1 LLTNHKT
8 FYTLKI
14 TREIKTAFLVIA
26 AIALFIFG
34 FNFLKGKDIFNHTA
48 TYYAEFDYNALTTSA
63 PVTVKGNKIGKI
75 ESIKYDFETG
85 KTRVAFSVNK
95 NFKFSKNSIVRLY
108 ELGLMGGNAL
118 AIIDAKDG
126 QFAQDGDVLKSE
138 VEQGLVTSLSKNFSG
153 LSTNL
158 DGTLKSADSLM
169 INLNSLVTDKSDKG
183 LKAAIAE
190 LNATMKSFKGL
201 SNNLNAFISKDQSKL
216 NQTLTNLN
224 RTLDNF
230 EKISGNLAKADL
242 NKTVANLDETLLSL
256 SAILKKLDNKDG
268 TVGKLLNDDKLYN
281 NLEGAT
287 KELEELLQDIKLHP
301 KRYFRILSKKE
312 IPYKKEQ

>member
-1 LLTNHKT
+1 
-8 FYTLKI
+8 LKI
-14 TREIKTAFLVIA
+14 SREIKTAILVIA

-34 FNFLKGKDIFNHTA
+34 FNFLKGKDIFSKTA
-48 TYYAEFDYNALTTSA
+48 TYYAVFDYNALTTSA
-63 PVTVKGNKIGKI
+63 PVTVKGNKIGRI
-75 ESIKYDFETG
+75 VAIKYDFETG
-85 KTRVAFSVNK
+85 KTRVEFAVDQQ
-95 NFKFSKNSIVRLY
+95 FKFSKNSIVRLY

-118 AIIDAKDG
+118 AIIDAQDG
-126 QFAQDGDVLKSE
+126 QYAQDGDVLKSE
-138 VEQGLVTSLSKNFSG
+138 VEKGLVDNLSKNFSG
-153 LSTNL
+153 LSSNL

-201 SNNLNAFISKDQSKL
+201 SYSLNSFINKDQSKL
-216 NQTLTNLN
+216 NTTLTKLGT
-224 RTLDNF
+224 TLDNF
-230 EKISGNLAKADL
+230 NKISGDLAKADL
-242 NKTVANLDETLLSL
+242 NKTVANLDETLVSL
-256 SAILKKLDNKDG
+256 TAVINKLDNKEG

-312 IPYKKEQ
+312 IPYQKEQ

>member
-1 LLTNHKT
+1 M
-8 FYTLKI
+8 KI
-14 TREIKTAFLVIA
+14 TREIKTASLVIA

-34 FNFLKGKDIFNHTA
+34 FNFLKGKDIFSKTTTFYTN
-48 TYYAEFDYNALTTSA
+48 FDYNALTSA
-63 PVTVKGNKIGKI
+63 SPVTVKGNKVGRI

-85 KTRVAFSVNK
+85 KTRVAFTVNED
-95 NFKFSKNSIVRLY
+95 FKFSKNSTVRLY
-108 ELGLMGGNAL
+108 EMGLMGGNAL
-118 AIIDAKDG
+118 AIIDPKDG
-126 QFAQDGDVLKSE
+126 QLAKDGDVLKSE
-138 VEQGLVTSLSKNFSG
+138 VETGLVSSLSKNFSG

-190 LNATMKSFKGL
+190 LNATMKSFKNL
-201 SNNLNAFISKDQSKL
+201 SYSLNAFINKDESKL

-224 RTLDNF
+224 RSLDNF
-230 EKISGNLAKADL
+230 SKISGDLAKSDL
-242 NKTVANLDETLLSL
+242 NKTVSNLDETLISL
-256 SAILKKLDNKDG
+256 TTILKKLDNKNG

-287 KELEELLQDIKLHP
+287 KELEALLKDIKLHP

>member
-1 LLTNHKT
+1 
-8 FYTLKI
+8 LKI
-14 TREIKTAFLVIA
+14 SREIKTAILVIA

-34 FNFLKGKDIFNHTA
+34 FNFLKGKDIFSSTA
-48 TYYAEFDYNALTTSA
+48 TFHANFDYNALTTAS

-75 ESIKYDFETG
+75 ESIKYDFNTG
-85 KTRVAFSVNK
+85 KTRVDFTVDQ

-108 ELGLMGGNAL
+108 EMGLMGGNAL
-118 AIIDAKDG
+118 AIIPAKDG
-126 QFAQDGDVLKSE
+126 AIAVNGDELKSE
-138 VEQGLVTSLSKNFSG
+138 VEKGLVDNLSKNFSG

-190 LNATMKSFKGL
+190 LSATMKSFKGL
-201 SNNLNAFISKDQSKL
+201 SYSLNSFINKDQSKL
-216 NQTLTNLN
+216 NKTLTNLN

-230 EKISGNLAKADL
+230 EKISGDLAKADL
-242 NKTVANLDETLLSL
+242 NKTVANLDETLVGLSD
-256 SAILKKLDNKDG
+256 ILKKLDNKDG